1 MDQEKYIEHEVKI
14 RVLKETTDSRFYQYQ
29 KSSDDRFSLMQKNID
44 ERFANF
50 EKRMDDK
57 FAHVDA
63 RFAHVDYKINL
74 LIGICIAAIC
84 IPFIKMGFGI
94 MG

>member
-1 MDQEKYIEHEVKI
+1 MNQEQYIEHEVKI
-14 RVLKETTDSRFYQYQ
+14 RVLKETTDSRFA
-29 KSSDDRFSLMQKNID
+29 LMQKNID

-74 LIGICIAAIC
+74 LIGIGVATLLIS
-84 IPFIKMGFGI
+84 FF
-94 MG
+94 